1 MSDISKD
8 LRGLKADLL
17 NVEKKITLLSI
28 VKILAIYLKVRE
40 DFEILMLSIFQRI
53 VSKNRMEYLVVT
65 RDEMYLVLSFIL
77 YLVSCI
83 LYPAS
88 SPILSSVNL
97 IDSCTVAI
105 FGHTCVVLHMG
116 CLQKNTSCKTESFWA
131 LHCSQANPTV
141 WINYSS
147 NSFKIRRICFA
158 NQLHI
163 YQKCAY
169 YLGFGF

>member
-1 MSDISKD
+1 
-8 LRGLKADLL
+8 
-17 NVEKKITLLSI
+17 
-28 VKILAIYLKVRE
+28 
-40 DFEILMLSIFQRI
+40 MLSIFQRI

-83 LYPAS
+83 LNPAS

-97 IDSCTVAI
+97 IDSGTVAI

-116 CLQKNTSCKTESFWA
+116 CLQKILVKLSHFGHYIAVRLT
-131 LHCSQANPTV
+131 LL
-141 WINYSS
+141 S

-163 YQKCAY
+163 YEKCAY
-169 YLGFGF
+169 YLGFGC